1 MTRVMVIS
9 RVSSNC
15 LTGDLEGS
23 RIFIIFK
30 VKLVSCSPCPVN
42 VVRSLLLKRSLV
54 SGVLGSN
61 GEIVPESVKQSQAER
76 VGHSGKGWARIDT
89 FPVSAGGWVHVR
101 GNLLERLVGGVL
113 GSS

>member
-1 MTRVMVIS
+1 MI
-9 RVSSNC
+9 
-15 LTGDLEGS
+15 LEGS
-23 RIFIIFK
+23 RFFFIFK
-30 VKLVSCSPCPVN
+30 VRLVSCSPCPVN